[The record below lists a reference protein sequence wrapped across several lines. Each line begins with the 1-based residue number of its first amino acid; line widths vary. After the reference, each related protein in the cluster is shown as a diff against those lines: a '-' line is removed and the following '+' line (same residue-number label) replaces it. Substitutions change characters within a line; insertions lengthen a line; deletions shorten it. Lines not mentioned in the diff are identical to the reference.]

1 MCGHI
6 PLAQVFS
13 FSWPLVS
20 IDSAGLCPVFRK
32 TNFQNQPNALSD
44 KVFSLQSRLFVLQA
58 PLDIIKVHGDEINAV
73 MN

>member
-1 MCGHI
+1 
-6 PLAQVFS
+6 VFGL
-13 FSWPLVS
+13 SWPLVS

-44 KVFSLQSRLFVLQA
+44 TAFSLQSRVFVLQA
-58 PLDIIKVHGDEINAV
+58 SLDIKKAHGDEINAV